1 MKLNLLDCTLR
12 DGGYYNNWN
21 FSQNLI
27 NEYLKSI
34 YSSGIEYAEIGFR
47 SFDQQTFR
55 GPCAYSKDSFLQK
68 LNIPKKLK
76 IGVMINASEIVDNSK
91 KKLLKN
97 IKNLFPVKNDKI
109 NFVRIAC
116 HIHEIEKV
124 LPVSQ
129 FLKKRGYKVI
139 FNLMQCADR
148 SSEELQ
154 NVGMLMSK
162 YPIDILYFA
171 DSMGSMNTDKT
182 SFVINNL
189 KKYWHKEIGIHTH
202 DNMLR
207 AFTNTDQAISQGVNW
222 IDGTI
227 SGMGRGPG
235 NIKTEYLLINY
246 SNILK
251 RKVNLLPLLNIIQN
265 YFKKLQ
271 ELYNWGTN
279 PYYFLAGKN
288 GIHPTFIQDMLKDE
302 RYDISDKLL
311 FIDHLK
317 NIGGKKFNKDIL
329 DTDKNLYLGKL
340 KNTNNFKKWVPSKF
354 LKNKNILIIGN
365 SPQINEYISDIEEF
379 IKKTKPIVF
388 GLNTQK
394 SINEKFIN
402 YRIVSNLFRILTDK
416 KKYFKIKNKIIIP
429 FERQNDEIKKY
440 FNKRKILNLDLEII
454 NNNYKFKKD
463 AVIAPNS
470 LVVSY
475 ALGIAASGK
484 AKKIILAGFK
494 GYSSDDPRQIEMDN
508 TINLFKSK
516 SNILISSI
524 TPTKLKIKIDTL
536 YV

>member
-1 MKLNLLDCTLR
+1 MQVKL
-12 DGGYYNNWN
+12 
-21 FSQNLI
+21 
-27 NEYLKSI
+27 SI
-34 YSSGIEYAEIGFR
+34 
-47 SFDQQTFR
+47 
-55 GPCAYSKDSFLQK
+55 
-68 LNIPKKLK
+68 IP
-76 IGVMINASEIVDNSK
+76 K

-154 NVGMLMSK
+154 KVGMLMSK

-182 SFVINNL
+182 SFVIKNL

-302 RYDISDKLL
+302 RYDISDK
-311 FIDHLK
+311 
-317 NIGGKKFNKDIL
+317 
-329 DTDKNLYLGKL
+329 
-340 KNTNNFKKWVPSKF
+340 
-354 LKNKNILIIGN
+354 
-365 SPQINEYISDIEEF
+365 
-379 IKKTKPIVF
+379 
-388 GLNTQK
+388 
-394 SINEKFIN
+394 
-402 YRIVSNLFRILTDK
+402 
-416 KKYFKIKNKIIIP
+416 
-429 FERQNDEIKKY
+429 
-440 FNKRKILNLDLEII
+440 
-454 NNNYKFKKD
+454 
-463 AVIAPNS
+463 
-470 LVVSY
+470 
-475 ALGIAASGK
+475 
-484 AKKIILAGFK
+484 
-494 GYSSDDPRQIEMDN
+494 YS
-508 TINLFKSK
+508 
-516 SNILISSI
+516 
-524 TPTKLKIKIDTL
+524 
-536 YV
+536 